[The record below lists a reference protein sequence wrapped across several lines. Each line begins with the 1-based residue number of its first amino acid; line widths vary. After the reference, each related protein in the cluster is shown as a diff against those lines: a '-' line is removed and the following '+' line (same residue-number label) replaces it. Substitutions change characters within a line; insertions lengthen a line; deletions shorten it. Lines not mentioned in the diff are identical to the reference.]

1 MPETQKIEIELD
13 SKLLKQL
20 KVLSKYTNQTI
31 DSLIN
36 RILNKEMIYAMQNAY
51 ENLDDLMSEIL
62 NYDQLINDLREIG
75 D

>member
-1 MPETQKIEIELD
+1 MSEKEKIEIEID

-20 KVLSKYTNQTI
+20 KVFSKYTNQTI

-36 RILNKEMIYAMQNAY
+36 RIIDKEFIYAMKNTY
-51 ENLDDLMSEIL
+51 ENLDDLMSEIF
-62 NYDQLINDLREIG
+62 NYDQLIDDLREVG

>member
-1 MPETQKIEIELD
+1 MAEKQKIEIEID

-20 KVLSKYTNQTI
+20 KVFSKYTNQTI

-36 RILNKEMIYAMQNAY
+36 RIIDKEFIYAMENTY
-51 ENLDDLMSEIL
+51 ENLADLMSAIL
-62 NYDQLINDLREIG
+62 NYDQLINDLRKIG